1 MKISVVMT
9 RQLGEYKITQRTCD
23 GFYNISDFL
32 VQWNNNP
39 ANSRREMSKFLEMSS
54 TKEFLDALQQEL
66 LEVGG
71 FPQIRGKI
79 DSQLVK
85 TKAIR
90 TGKNGRPRKEYWV
103 SPYVFTKI
111 MMWVAPR
118 FEARVVIRVTDGLIP
133 NRHKAGDNYK
143 LLSASASR
151 FIDVDYPQIAKGL
164 NYVVFGKHENG
175 IRNIATEEQLAD
187 LRSVEEKLALLIDMG
202 YVKSQDEL
210 MEALRKMYN
219 ERNRKF

>member
-1 MKISVVMT
+1 MT
-9 RQLGEYKITQRTCD
+9 RQLGDYKIQQRTCD
-23 GFYNISDFL
+23 GFYNVSGFL
-32 VQWNNNP
+32 DQWNANP
-39 ANSRREMSKFLEMSS
+39 SNGRRDMSKFLEMTT
-54 TKEFLDALQQEL
+54 TKEFLDALTQEL

-71 FPQIRGKI
+71 FPQISGKV
-79 DSQLVK
+79 DSQLIKIK
-85 TKAIR
+85 TVRNK
-90 TGKNGRPRKEYWV
+90 KVGRPRKEYWV
-103 SPYVFTKI
+103 NPYVFTKI
-111 MMWVAPR
+111 MMWVNPR
-118 FEARVVIRVTDGLIP
+118 FEARVVIWVTDGLIP

-175 IRNIATEEQLAD
+175 IRNVATEEQLAD
-187 LRSVEEKLALLIDMG
+187 LRSVEEKIAFLIDMG